1 MAVECRRHAG
11 GTQKITSISMLST
24 SRSIAAMT
32 RWRVSMGKGKK
43 GTRKMSDTTPR
54 RISCESQ
61 QLEAHNEITY
71 VPTSA
76 LKSAMAEDQK
86 NGPGRGT
93 LDEDKSIEELDEE
106 DIEKEAHREQTEVSG
121 EPLSGAARAKAWQ
134 RIPQSGLQSRQNHQ
148 PAGRKR
154 GLPVIPL
161 VGATYVS

>member
-106 DIEKEAHREQTEVSG
+106 ERVSKILQIG
-121 EPLSGAARAKAWQ
+121 SDLLSNILSFISTLLLQLKNSTN
-134 RIPQSGLQSRQNHQ
+134 IPNV
-148 PAGRKR
+148 KK
-154 GLPVIPL
+154 
-161 VGATYVS
+161 

>member
-43 GTRKMSDTTPR
+43 GTRKMSDTGTPR

-106 DIEKEAHREQTEVSG
+106 ERVSTIPQIG
-121 EPLSGAARAKAWQ
+121 SDPLSN
-134 RIPQSGLQSRQNHQ
+134 ILN
-148 PAGRKR
+148 
-154 GLPVIPL
+154 
-161 VGATYVS
+161 